1 MVEEEWDKWEEE
13 WEEWEEEY
21 DDDAVDDCD
30 LWDCS
35 DWWIEENE

>member
-13 WEEWEEEY
+13 WEEWEEEL
-21 DDDAVDDCD
+21 DDAVDDCN

-35 DWWIEENE
+35 DWWVEE